1 MAVKLNTKK
10 NVLKNGYHRMTLDFG
25 NTYSDGSFH
34 KGIDLTG
41 NPEIEGGYDYILALE
56 DGVVTSVKNNFS
68 GTTKNTGTAGMGNYV
83 IIDHGNGYK
92 TRYMHMT
99 KGSVKVKKG
108 QQVKAGDIIGYM
120 GSTGNST
127 GRHLHFDI
135 SFEGKYIDPKRFL
148 CGTDCINPEKSE
160 DDEYKTGSY
169 IVVSDVNVRKGPG
182 TNYDR
187 VYFSQFT
194 LNARNQVKKIDKSCP
209 SHFPAG
215 VKLTISKVE
224 GTWGKCP
231 SGWVSLKLCRARK
244 G

>member
-1 MAVKLNTKK
+1 MAKKIEVKK
-10 NVLKNGYHRMTLDFG
+10 NVLKRGYHRMTLDYG

-41 NPEIEGGYDYILALE
+41 NTEVDGGYDYILAFA
-56 DGVVTSVKNNFS
+56 DGIVTSVKNNFT

-99 KGSVKVKKG
+99 KGSVR
-108 QQVKAGDIIGYM
+108 VKAGQKVKAGEIIGYM

-127 GRHLHFDI
+127 GLHLHFDI
-135 SFEGKYIDPKRFL
+135 SLGGKYIDPKPFL
-148 CGTDCINPEKSE
+148 YGSKTIFAEGES
-160 DDEYKTGSY
+160 YKTGSY
-169 IVVSDVNVRKGPG
+169 IVIKDVNVRKGPG

-187 VYFSQFT
+187 VYYSQFT
-194 LNARNQVKKIDKSCP
+194 SNAKLQVKSLDKSCP

-215 VKLTISKVE
+215 VKISISEVK

-231 SGWVSLKLCRARK
+231 SGWISLKYCKER
-244 G
+244 